1 MTDRALEQR
10 LFATANALDAVA
22 PALDARRIVRPRRR
36 LRWALAVAL
45 ATVLV
50 GAAVQPSALSAVAR
64 FLGVAQVDELAPLEG
79 VAPPLLGE
87 AFPREGAQ
95 RFVDFRIRTISVLG
109 EPRRFHARNDL
120 VGGMVSVSYAGGI
133 VLSQW
138 SARDVAAT
146 VEVVPANGV
155 AEDVGSAVWI
165 AGEARGT
172 FAVTGADGARHR
184 EEFVVQSGA
193 LVWEHAGVG
202 FLLQGAGSKAD
213 AVRLASSVN

>member
-1 MTDRALEQR
+1 MTDRVLEQR
-10 LFATANALDAVA
+10 LYAAAHALDEVA
-22 PALDARRIVRPRRR
+22 PAFDARRTARPRRR
-36 LRWALAVAL
+36 LRWVLAVAV

-64 FLGVAQVDELAPLEG
+64 FLGVTQVDELAPLGG
-79 VAPPLLGE
+79 VAPPFLGE

-95 RFVDFRIRTISVLG
+95 RFVDFRVRTIAVLG
-109 EPRRFHARNDL
+109 EPRRFYARNDL

-146 VEVVPANGV
+146 VEVVPANGI

-165 AGEARGT
+165 AGKARGT
-172 FAVTGADGARHR
+172 FVVTGADGALHR
-184 EEFVVQSGA
+184 EEFVVGSGA

-202 FLLQGAGSKAD
+202 FLLQGAGTKAD

>member
-1 MTDRALEQR
+1 MTDHALEQR
-10 LFATANALDAVA
+10 LYAAAHALDAVA
-22 PALDARRIVRPRRR
+22 PAFDARRIVRPRRR

-64 FLGVAQVDELAPLEG
+64 FLGVTQVDQLAPLEG
-79 VAPPLLGE
+79 VARPFLGE

-95 RFVDFRIRTISVLG
+95 LFVDFPVRTIAVLG
-109 EPRRFHARNDL
+109 EPRQFHARNDL
-120 VGGMVSVSYAGGI
+120 VGGMVSVSYPGGI

-138 SARDVAAT
+138 SARDVAAS

-172 FAVTGADGARHR
+172 FAVTGADGALHR
-184 EEFVVQSGA
+184 EEFVVRSGA

>member
-10 LFATANALDAVA
+10 LYATAQALDAIA
-22 PALDARRIVRPRRR
+22 PAFDAGRVVRPRRR

-64 FLGVAQVDELAPLEG
+64 FLGVTQVDELTALEG
-79 VAPPLLGE
+79 VAPPFLGE
-87 AFPREGAQ
+87 AFPRDGAQ
-95 RFVDFRIRTISVLG
+95 LFVDFRIRTIPVLG
-109 EPRRFHARNDL
+109 EPRAFHARNDL

-155 AEDVGSAVWI
+155 AEDVGDAVWI

-172 FAVTGADGARHR
+172 FAVTGADGALHH
-184 EEFVVQSGA
+184 EEFAVRSGA

>member
-1 MTDRALEQR
+1 MTDRVLEQR
-10 LFATANALDAVA
+10 LYAAAHALDEVA
-22 PALDARRIVRPRRR
+22 PAFDARRIARPRRR
-36 LRWALAVAL
+36 LRWVLAVAV

-64 FLGVAQVDELAPLEG
+64 FLGVTQVDELAPLGG
-79 VAPPLLGE
+79 VAPPFLGE

-95 RFVDFRIRTISVLG
+95 RFVDFRVRTIAVLG
-109 EPRRFHARNDL
+109 EPRRFYARNDL

-146 VEVVPANGV
+146 VEVVPANGI

-165 AGEARGT
+165 AGKARGT
-172 FAVTGADGARHR
+172 FVVTGADGALHR
-184 EEFVVQSGA
+184 EEFVVGSGA

-202 FLLQGAGSKAD
+202 FLLQGAGTKAD